1 MRACACETQ
10 KAQEGRS
17 ERADG
22 GEGESEEGEVR
33 VKKMTSLRKC

>member
-10 KAQEGRS
+10 KAQEGWS

-22 GEGESEEGEVR
+22 GEGETEEGEVR
-33 VKKMTSLRKC
+33 VKKR

>member
-1 MRACACETQ
+1 MRACACETAESPG
-10 KAQEGRS
+10 KGWS

-33 VKKMTSLRKC
+33 VKKR